1 MMKFE
6 EVRAVCDS
14 YAENRGTFT
23 FLQEQRNDKK
33 QGINQLIEKP
43 LLLVIHVST
52 NQIAILDCNAF
63 LSESESRNLSLLYH
77 FGGDST

>member
-33 QGINQLIEKP
+33 QGIN
-43 LLLVIHVST
+43 
-52 NQIAILDCNAF
+52 
-63 LSESESRNLSLLYH
+63 
-77 FGGDST
+77 